1 MRSNIWIASASAM
14 LAAYLVPMGARAGD
28 PTSVSLATSA
38 VTDNTTSTAI
48 IAQAGLPH
56 SASGP
61 SPGNGGSASGLSTNP
76 SNNTT
81 GGQSLTGVPLPLS
94 GPPLTG
100 LFPSLGR
107 TLLDDGIEIHGIS
120 FDHFLAN
127 PTAGNI
133 TGQTYNFAVVAPAV
147 DLDLGK
153 LVGVRGG
160 NVHLQLTFFGLRSN
174 IPAIITD
181 TGGFLTGTQTTP
193 GPSTDPVLLS
203 VLTYEQKLLG
213 DRLSIE
219 AGRTNVYHYF
229 LIPNSIDVFTY
240 FASTFN
246 VVGNFNSNPYPTWGG
261 RATYHFTPTWYVQG
275 GAFEDDFYRSIYN
288 PNDLGGVDPA
298 GAQILGEVGHRSE
311 FSNAAYPSN
320 LELGAEWNTRSG
332 FNPHVNV
339 KGAAV
344 LASKRN
350 EATDYPGGGVF
361 FFQGQQ
367 VLWRGARKAYGPP
380 TNIALYGSVDA
391 SFDKP
396 QPIDMDALAGIN
408 FTGFVPG
415 RPFDVLELQA
425 HYQRLSAIEANYE
438 TRTQNRF
445 AGPGP
450 AQSRNGYAFEVVG
463 NIQLTPWLGLRPN
476 VQYFVDP
483 DNLFDPAQRR
493 RPSDGF
499 EAGALAIVSLGKLL
513 GTSNKP
519 F

>member
-1 MRSNIWIASASAM
+1 M
-14 LAAYLVPMGARAGD
+14 
-28 PTSVSLATSA
+28 
-38 VTDNTTSTAI
+38 
-48 IAQAGLPH
+48 
-56 SASGP
+56 
-61 SPGNGGSASGLSTNP
+61 
-76 SNNTT
+76 
-81 GGQSLTGVPLPLS
+81 
-94 GPPLTG
+94 
-100 LFPSLGR
+100 
-107 TLLDDGIEIHGIS
+107 
-120 FDHFLAN
+120 
-127 PTAGNI
+127 
-133 TGQTYNFAVVAPAV
+133 
-147 DLDLGK
+147 
-153 LVGVRGG
+153 
-160 NVHLQLTFFGLRSN
+160 
-174 IPAIITD
+174 
-181 TGGFLTGTQTTP
+181 TGTQTTP
-193 GPSTDPVLLS
+193 GPSTDPFLVS

-213 DRLSIE
+213 DKLSIE

-240 FASTFN
+240 FASAFN

-288 PNDLGGVDPA
+288 PNDFGGVDPA
-298 GAQILGEVGHRSE
+298 GAQILAEVGHRSE

-332 FNPHVNV
+332 FSPNVNV

-344 LASKRN
+344 LATTRN

-380 TNIALYGSVDA
+380 TNVALYGSVDA

-408 FTGFVPG
+408 FTGFIPG

-438 TRTQNRF
+438 TQTQDRF

-450 AQSRNGYAFEVVG
+450 AQSRNGYAFEVVE
-463 NIQLTPWLGLRPN
+463 NIQLTRWLGLRPT
-476 VQYFVDP
+476 VQYFVAP